1 VSVLFVSLF
10 LDDIN
15 FDEEDD
21 DKGDQEK
28 QLVRILRH
36 LRLFTGAHIL
46 DNV

>member
-21 DKGDQEK
+21 DKSDQEK
-28 QLVRILRH
+28 QLVRILRP